1 MEDLVNTVLLC
12 SIWCDGGGRDFGS
25 EFKSLLSPS
34 YLTWGRSLLSLLP
47 ISKMKVVRVEWK
59 PLAQSLPP
67 NRCSVN
73 TGLGSP
79 ASTCSD
85 ITTHLD
91 ICPRHCPFCVCPAL
105 VTGRWGVA
113 GEEAWECGKEKTAH
127 TGGGE
132 QYRKRGVAILT
143 APKLGWMEIKGRSKA
158 QQLHQQLRLGQDC
171 NSSPSTSCGEV
182 RQG

>member
-105 VTGRWGVA
+105 
-113 GEEAWECGKEKTAH
+113 
-127 TGGGE
+127 GGE
-132 QYRKRGVAILT
+132 GWQERRPESAERRKQHTLGVGNSIARGGSNPDSSQVGVNGDQGSVKGTT
-143 APKLGWMEIKGRSKA
+143 APPTTEAGP
-158 QQLHQQLRLGQDC
+158 RL
-171 NSSPSTSCGEV
+171 
-182 RQG
+182 